1 MARTSTGGGEY
12 IYHVAGVRLR
22 VIGSGSLRMFF
33 HSLDSIRS
41 FTLLPLSMS
50 STNDK
55 EPTRL
60 GNFRSQRIQLEL
72 KTDAIDEY
80 FQISKIIIFAKTS
93 ATSLPG

>member
-1 MARTSTGGGEY
+1 MSKSGSGGGEF

-33 HSLDSIRS
+33 HSLDSIRN

-50 STNDK
+50 PTNDK

-60 GNFRSQRIQLEL
+60 GNFRSQRTQLEL
-72 KTDAIDEY
+72 KTDSIDEY